1 MHSEIA
7 LVERNNQ
14 AFVSS
19 HEIAEKFSKRHSD
32 VLRIIHSYLDLENLN
47 DFNKR
52 NFELA
57 ADDRS
62 GRAKRGRPR
71 LAEVLMSRDGF
82 TLVAL
87 SLTGKRALEW
97 KIKFIEAFNTMEK
110 TLSAEVPQLRAR
122 IAELEQLQAQPPKQ
136 IAGPRKGMIPVP
148 VIEYNLWNE
157 KEIVAWEM
165 QPMDQVDEL
174 LITMAKLRHC
184 NHVAQ
189 GLEQKK
195 KMLTDK
201 LVQEELGRRAELKDL
216 TQKRFDVKRRTRKP
230 KA

>member
-62 GRAKRGRPR
+62 GRAK
-71 LAEVLMSRDGF
+71 
-82 TLVAL
+82 
-87 SLTGKRALEW
+87 
-97 KIKFIEAFNTMEK
+97 
-110 TLSAEVPQLRAR
+110 LR
-122 IAELEQLQAQPPKQ
+122 
-136 IAGPRKGMIPVP
+136 
-148 VIEYNLWNE
+148 
-157 KEIVAWEM
+157 
-165 QPMDQVDEL
+165 
-174 LITMAKLRHC
+174 
-184 NHVAQ
+184 
-189 GLEQKK
+189 
-195 KMLTDK
+195 
-201 LVQEELGRRAELKDL
+201 DL

-230 KA
+230 KD